1 MGEQIILHEVGKDAL
16 YKIWHASKEH
26 LFMYIYSDGGSI
38 VTAEKIFP
46 MKHGTLV
53 FIAAGTYHYT
63 MPDDP
68 ATYDRSKLLIS
79 PEKLDKL
86 GTLLQE
92 NEILGAVL
100 GKAVVYAEVG
110 EQDRDNVERMFQELG
125 FCRNKGEETLVMMAC
140 CMRLLVFLNQY
151 ITESA
156 ASVTGFMEKAISY
169 INENIASELKIDE
182 ICGAVNMSKYYFC
195 RKFKE
200 HIGITVMEYILK
212 TRLALAKNDLK
223 KTKASVSEISEKY
236 GFSSVSYF
244 CRVFK
249 ADCMDTPLAYRRK
262 YADKLG

>member
-1 MGEQIILHEVGKDAL
+1 MEEQIILHEVGKDAL

-53 FIAAGTYHYT
+53 LIAAGTYHYT

-68 ATYDRSKLLIS
+68 ATYDRSKLLIA

-86 GTLLQE
+86 GALLQE
-92 NEILGAVL
+92 NEVLGSVL
-100 GKAVVYAEVG
+100 GKAVVYAEIG
-110 EQDRDNVERMFQELG
+110 AQDRDKVERIFQEMAIG
-125 FCRNKGEETLVMMAC
+125 RSKGEESLVRMAC

-182 ICGAVNMSKYYFC
+182 ICRAVNMSKYYFC

-236 GFSSVSYF
+236 GFSSTSYF

-249 ADCMDTPLAYRRK
+249 EECMDTPLAYRKK
-262 YADKLG
+262 YADKLK

>member
-1 MGEQIILHEVGKDAL
+1 MEEQIILHEVGKDAL

-46 MKHGTLV
+46 MKHATLV
-53 FIAAGTYHYT
+53 LIAAGTYHYT

-68 ATYDRSKLLIS
+68 ATYDRSKLLIA

-86 GTLLQE
+86 GALLQE
-92 NEILGAVL
+92 NEVLGSVL
-100 GKAVVYAEVG
+100 GKAVVYAEIG
-110 EQDRDNVERMFQELG
+110 AQDRDKVERIFQEMAIG
-125 FCRNKGEETLVMMAC
+125 RSKGEESLVRMAC

-182 ICGAVNMSKYYFC
+182 ICRAVNMSKYYFC

-236 GFSSVSYF
+236 GFSSTSYF

-249 ADCMDTPLAYRRK
+249 EECMDTPLAYRKK
-262 YADKLG
+262 YADKLK